1 MSPHRIGQPWVYG
14 LTVLDLVRTRAAFS
28 PSHTVSC
35 MRVAIV
41 TGAARGIG
49 AAIALRLA
57 ADGMAVG
64 VVDLDEQGSQR
75 TAKEIVENGG
85 RALPLGADVADE
97 SAAGDAVRQTAAE
110 LGPVNVLVNSAGII
124 RDNLIFRMST
134 ADWDAVMD
142 VHLRGAFLMTRA
154 AQTHMTQEKWGRIVN
169 ISSTSAL
176 GNRGQAN
183 YAAAKAGLIGFT
195 KTLALE
201 LGRFGVTANA
211 IAPGFV
217 ETDMTQASAARQ
229 GLDYDEWKLAAA
241 REIPIGRI
249 GKPEDIA
256 AVASFLCREE
266 ADYVSGQVIYVN
278 GGTKS

>member
-1 MSPHRIGQPWVYG
+1 
-14 LTVLDLVRTRAAFS
+14 
-28 PSHTVSC
+28 

-75 TAKEIVENGG
+75 TAKEIVEYGG

-97 SAAGDAVRQTAAE
+97 RAAGDAVQQTAAE
-110 LGPVNVLVNSAGII
+110 LGPVTVLINSAGII

-154 AQTHMTQEKWGRIVN
+154 AQTYMTQVKWGRIVN

-217 ETDMTQASAARQ
+217 ETDMTLASAARQ
-229 GLDYDEWKLAAA
+229 GLDYEEWKLAAA
-241 REIPIGRI
+241 REIPVGRI

>member
-1 MSPHRIGQPWVYG
+1 
-14 LTVLDLVRTRAAFS
+14 
-28 PSHTVSC
+28 

-57 ADGMAVG
+57 ADGMSVG
-64 VVDLDEQGSQR
+64 VVDLDEQGSAR
-75 TAKEIVENGG
+75 TAKEISEIGG
-85 RALPLGADVADE
+85 HAIPIGADITDE
-97 SAAGDAVRQTAAE
+97 TAASAAVQRTAAE
-110 LGPVNVLVNSAGII
+110 LGPVTVLINSAGII

-154 AQTHMTQEKWGRIVN
+154 AQAHMTQAKWGRIVN

-201 LGRFGVTANA
+201 LGKFGVTANA
-211 IAPGFV
+211 IAPGYV
-217 ETDMTQASAARQ
+217 ETDMTMASAARQ
-229 GLDYDEWKLAAA
+229 GIDYEEWKAATA
-241 REIPIGRI
+241 RDIPLGRI

-256 AVASFLCREE
+256 AVASFLCSED
-266 ADYVSGQVIYVN
+266 AGYVSGQVIFVN
-278 GGTKS
+278 GGAKS

>member
-1 MSPHRIGQPWVYG
+1 
-14 LTVLDLVRTRAAFS
+14 
-28 PSHTVSC
+28 

-41 TGAARGIG
+41 TGAGRGIG
-49 AAIALRLA
+49 AAIAHRLA
-57 ADGMAVG
+57 ADGMSVG
-64 VVDLDEQGSQR
+64 VVDLDEQGSRR
-75 TAKEIVENGG
+75 TAKEIIENGG
-85 RALPLGADVADE
+85 RAIPIGADVADE
-97 SAAGDAVRQTAAE
+97 TAAGNAVQQTAAE
-110 LGPVNVLVNSAGII
+110 LGPVTVLVNSAGII

-134 ADWDAVMD
+134 ADWDSVMD

-154 AQTHMTQEKWGRIVN
+154 AQTHMTQAKWGRIVN

-217 ETDMTQASAARQ
+217 ETEMTAATAARQ
-229 GLDYDEWKLAAA
+229 GLDFEEWKSSIA
-241 REIPIGRI
+241 RDIPLGRI
-249 GKPEDIA
+249 GQPEDVA
-256 AVASFLCREE
+256 AVASFLCSED
-266 ADYVSGQVIYVN
+266 AGYVSGQVIYVS
-278 GGTKS
+278 GGAKS

>member
-1 MSPHRIGQPWVYG
+1 
-14 LTVLDLVRTRAAFS
+14 
-28 PSHTVSC
+28 

-49 AAIALRLA
+49 ASIALRLA
-57 ADGMAVG
+57 ADGMSVG
-64 VVDLDEQGSQR
+64 VVDLDEQGSKR
-75 TAKEIVENGG
+75 TAKEIVELGG
-85 RALPLGADVADE
+85 RAIAIGADVADE
-97 SAAGDAVRQTAAE
+97 QAANEAVALTAAQ
-110 LGPVNVLVNSAGII
+110 LGPPGVLINSAGII

-154 AQTHMTQEKWGRIVN
+154 AQTHMTHEKWGRIVN

-211 IAPGFV
+211 IAPHFI
-217 ETDMTQASAARQ
+217 ETEMTHASAARQ

-241 REIPIGRI
+241 RDIPVGRI
-249 GKPEDIA
+249 GKPEDVA
-256 AVASFLCREE
+256 TVASFLCQEE
-266 ADYVSGQVIYVN
+266 AGYVSGQVIYVN
-278 GGTKS
+278 GGARA

>member
-1 MSPHRIGQPWVYG
+1 
-14 LTVLDLVRTRAAFS
+14 
-28 PSHTVSC
+28 

-49 AAIALRLA
+49 ASIALRLA
-57 ADGMAVG
+57 ADGMSVG
-64 VVDLDEQGSQR
+64 VVDLDEQGSER
-75 TAKEIVENGG
+75 TAKEIVELGG
-85 RALPLGADVADE
+85 RAIAIGADVADE
-97 SAAGDAVRQTAAE
+97 KAANEAVALTAAE
-110 LGPVNVLVNSAGII
+110 LGRPSVLINSAGII

-154 AQTHMTQEKWGRIVN
+154 AQAHMTQEKWGRIVN

-217 ETDMTQASAARQ
+217 ETDMTVASAARQ

-241 REIPIGRI
+241 SDIPAGRI

-266 ADYVSGQVIYVN
+266 AGYVSGQVIYVN
-278 GGTKS
+278 GGAKA

>member
-1 MSPHRIGQPWVYG
+1 
-14 LTVLDLVRTRAAFS
+14 
-28 PSHTVSC
+28 

-49 AAIALRLA
+49 ASIALRLA
-57 ADGMAVG
+57 ADGMSVG
-64 VVDLDEQGSQR
+64 VVDLDEQGSER
-75 TAKEIVENGG
+75 TAKEIVELGG
-85 RALPLGADVADE
+85 RAIAIGADVADE
-97 SAAGDAVRQTAAE
+97 KAASEAVALTAAE
-110 LGPVNVLVNSAGII
+110 LGRPSVLVNSAGII

-154 AQTHMTQEKWGRIVN
+154 AQAHMTQEKWGRIVN

-217 ETDMTQASAARQ
+217 ETDMTVASAARQ
-229 GLDYDEWKLAAA
+229 GLDFDEWKLAAA
-241 REIPIGRI
+241 SEIPAGRI

-266 ADYVSGQVIYVN
+266 AGYVSGQVIYVN
-278 GGTKS
+278 GGAKS